1 MVFISTG
8 NDYYVSRYALET
20 YLYKFCHRCAKL
32 YMMYLYHLFLQMT
45 IFRLK
50 HVSNDLI
57 TTYDIYM

>member
-1 MVFISTG
+1 MCQTV
-8 NDYYVSRYALET
+8 
-20 YLYKFCHRCAKL
+20 L